1 MKCRIHQ
8 KIDMD
13 RLASSLNLKQSDA
26 ERWIIGLIN
35 DSKLDAKID
44 SASNHVEMAKSY
56 PSIYSQIV
64 SKTKHLTYQ
73 THALHNQV
81 REYYG
86 ECQQQAEAEA
96 AARRAHAL
104 QLAQAEK
111 AAAEAAAAEAAAE
124 AAKPVLTMAQK
135 LAMKN

>member
-1 MKCRIHQ
+1 
-8 KIDMD
+8 
-13 RLASSLNLKQSDA
+13 
-26 ERWIIGLIN
+26 
-35 DSKLDAKID
+35 
-44 SASNHVEMAKSY
+44 
-56 PSIYSQIV
+56 V